1 MPRRLP
7 IIALFTIG
15 LLMFAVSTSMMVARC
30 EPPRS
35 EWLAFVNYSDSDL
48 YLVKTDGTLRRVT
61 TDLVY
66 YPGRPV
72 WSPSQQWLIY
82 PTNRD
87 IKRVRLSN
95 GQSEPVSN
103 TLQASQN
110 AAFHSPALA
119 RSGHWLYY
127 VQVTPSSGTEVWR
140 RSITG
145 RTERLTHLFERD
157 WVVVDYALAPDE
169 QRLALNTLDLQHTD
183 DGYDLR
189 VMPGDDTAL
198 LTDVHAINSMAWSPD
213 GAWLLVAYQTEAGFT
228 IGRIR
233 LADGQV
239 SPITRFSYRDSNI
252 QAEWSPDGQW
262 VAYNAPCQ
270 ADLAFVGCLWVAST
284 RDWQPRILYNFGN
297 GQAIYRGYV
306 GVPRWSPDSQTL
318 AFVQPDTQNRG
329 LRSLYLIAAAGGN
342 PTRIALPVLE
352 NEFAWAPI
360 IESGNLDGWAL
371 VIGLGAIFGAIIGWW
386 RTLN

>member
-1 MPRRLP
+1 MPRRL
-7 IIALFTIG
+7 IIITLFVSGIFAL
-15 LLMFAVSTSMMVARC
+15 LLSARLLVARRD
-30 EPPRS
+30 PPRS

-61 TDLVY
+61 RDLVY
-66 YPGRPV
+66 YPGGPV

-82 PTNRD
+82 ATNRE
-87 IKRVRLSN
+87 INRVQLSN
-95 GQSEPVSN
+95 GQSEAV
-103 TLQASQN
+103 LVAQN
-110 AAFHSPALA
+110 AAFYSPTLS

-127 VQVTPSSGTEVWR
+127 VQVTQASGTDVWR
-140 RSITG
+140 RSVTG
-145 RTERLTHLFERD
+145 HSEQLTRLGERD

-169 QRLALNTLDLQHTD
+169 RRLALSTLDLRNTL
-183 DGYDLR
+183 DGYDLL
-189 VMPGDDTAL
+189 VIPGDDTPL
-198 LTDVHAINSMAWSPD
+198 LTDVRAINRVAWSPD
-213 GAWLLVAYQTEAGFT
+213 GAWLVVAYQTDSGSTLA
-228 IGRIR
+228 RIR

-239 SPITRFSYRDSNI
+239 SPITQFLYRDSNI
-252 QAEWSPDGQW
+252 QAEWSPDGRW

-270 ADLAFVGCLWVAST
+270 AELAFVGCLWVAST

-306 GVPRWSPDSQTL
+306 GAPRWSPDSQTL

-329 LRSLYLIAAAGGN
+329 LRSLYLIAAAGGT

-360 IESGNLDGWAL
+360 IEAGNLDGWTM
-371 VIGLGAIFGAIIGWW
+371 VIGLGAMVGAIMGWR